1 MTKTKLIF
9 LFVFTLSLVFSVYCY
24 GGEERKFPPRI
35 EENKDDDKRDDDK
48 DDQDDNKS
56 DDVDDD
62 ETKEKREYCDNV
74 IKEKREVTAPKLI
87 EIYERYYQRG
97 SCTED
102 SDCTG
107 IELPLNCTGNG
118 RGDGCLSPFYQD
130 LVEEHRKETH
140 AMNQKCISDYDFC
153 GSLWP
158 LDVMPACVAYNPKCV
173 ENQCVNVFI

>member
-9 LFVFTLSLVFSVYCY
+9 LFVFTLSLTFAVYC
-24 GGEERKFPPRI
+24 
-35 EENKDDDKRDDDK
+35 
-48 DDQDDNKS
+48 DNREKKA
-56 DDVDDD
+56 
-62 ETKEKREYCDNV
+62 KEKREYCDNARTEL
-74 IKEKREVTAPKLI
+74 KEVTAPKLI

-107 IELPLNCTGNG
+107 LQPLLNCTGNG
-118 RGDGCLSPFYQD
+118 RGYGCQDIFYQD
-130 LVEEHRKETH
+130 LVEEYRKETH
-140 AMNQKCISDYDFC
+140 DMNQKCISDYDFC

-158 LDVMPACVAYNPKCV
+158 LDVPGLCIPLNLKCV